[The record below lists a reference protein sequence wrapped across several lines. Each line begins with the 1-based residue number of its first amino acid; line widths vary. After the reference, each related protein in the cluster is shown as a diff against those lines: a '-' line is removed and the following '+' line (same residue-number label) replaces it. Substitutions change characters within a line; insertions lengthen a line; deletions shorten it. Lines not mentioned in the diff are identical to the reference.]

1 MRLRSFAF
9 DGDCGGHTVCSQGST
24 IDVPEHVSGTG
35 LTAVRSRDGG
45 SVLPQ
50 EKALPLAVLVTSS
63 DPLEFRTLLRRASES
78 GYEAIQIDPR
88 FPTDRDDVG
97 EIVAEIEHIGLRTIA
112 VGGNANPLQPD
123 ADVSISALRIAI
135 ERASLFGC
143 DTVVTWSGTRSSM
156 LFEDHSANELPE
168 TWQVVVERFRMVAG
182 CAESAGI
189 TIAIEP
195 FHNHIAGTPE
205 RLRDLVDAVASPQVG
220 CVMDPP
226 NFLKA
231 WQIEEVNAKLPS
243 MFETLSGRI
252 TLVHAKDLRHPYPG
266 EKPHVLADV
275 ALPHPG
281 KGIMDYALYG
291 QLIQQYYQGPIVV
304 EHITEE
310 KMEEARAYVAEKM
323 GVLDV

>member
-1 MRLRSFAF
+1 M
-9 DGDCGGHTVCSQGST
+9 
-24 IDVPEHVSGTG
+24 PK
-35 LTAVRSRDGG
+35 
-45 SVLPQ
+45 
-50 EKALPLAVLVTSS
+50 EKALPLAVLATSS

-78 GYEAIQIDPR
+78 GYETVQIGPR
-88 FPTDRDDVG
+88 FPTDRNDVG
-97 EIVAEIEHIGLRTIA
+97 EIVAEIEHLGLRTIA

-123 ADVSISALRIAI
+123 ADASISALRITI

-143 DTVVTWSGTRSSM
+143 DTVVTWSGTRSST

-168 TWQVVVERFRMVAG
+168 TWKVVVEGFRMIAG
-182 CAESAGI
+182 WAESAGI

-195 FHNHIAGTPE
+195 FHNHIARTPE

-226 NFLKA
+226 NFVKA

-243 MFETLSGRI
+243 MFETLSARV

-266 EKPHVLADV
+266 EKLHVLAEV

-281 KGIMDYALYG
+281 KGMMDYASYG
-291 QLIQQYYQGPIVV
+291 RLIQQLYQGPIVV
-304 EHITEE
+304 EHVTEE
-310 KMEEARAYVAEKM
+310 KMAEVRAYVAEKM